1 MKLNVDVINARINW
15 AMTLQYPSWTLLLY
29 SPPPACSYPISSNWK
44 WKKTQIE
51 NPFFGWTVANVF
63 LSFHWPSVG
72 CYFKHKENVIFCL
85 HFWHHPHGGGGLE
98 SWGIWQYQ
106 MGTTGLTWAPFIRDK
121 NKNNQENS
129 IITKKK
135 NKEKWWKPVEFGV
148 WHSPLPTIR
157 GPPAISSTFVFLTP
171 VVFILEWVLS
181 VGELGHR

>member
-29 SPPPACSYPISSNWK
+29 SPPSLQLFHFIKLKMKEDSNWK
-44 WKKTQIE
+44 SFFRMNSCQCFFVISLAQCWLLFQAQRKCHLLFTFLTPSARRRRAGKLRHLTISNGHDWSNVGAIHQRQKQIQ
-51 NPFFGWTVANVF
+51 PR
-63 LSFHWPSVG
+63 
-72 CYFKHKENVIFCL
+72 KQ
-85 HFWHHPHGGGGLE
+85 HHH
-98 SWGIWQYQ
+98 
-106 MGTTGLTWAPFIRDK
+106 
-121 NKNNQENS
+121 QE
-129 IITKKK
+129 IK

-157 GPPAISSTFVFLTP
+157 GPPAISSTFVFLPP